1 MKEIKNI
8 IFDLGGVLLPIDYDA
23 TPRAFWELGVPDFQ
37 TFYAQNRQNEL
48 FDAYETGKI
57 SEDDFFSEL
66 RSFVGTYSNAE
77 LLKCWNAMLG
87 ELPDAI
93 PKLLQ
98 NCRNHYSIYLLSNTN
113 HSHIE
118 AFQLSLKGKFTETT
132 FNDFF
137 EKAYYSYRI
146 GLRKPDTEVFD
157 YVIQDAGLLPDET
170 LFIEDTL
177 KNVEGARQA
186 GIPTLYLDI
195 KNGMRTLDLFDD
207 SGRLKQ
213 GCLEIIK

>member
-1 MKEIKNI
+1 MREIKNI

-23 TPRAFWELGVPDFQ
+23 TPQAFLELGVPDFH
-37 TFYAQNRQNEL
+37 TLYAQHRQNEL
-48 FDAYETGKI
+48 FDAYETGEI

-66 RSFVGTYSNAE
+66 RTIVGAYSNAE

-87 ELPDAI
+87 ELPDAV
-93 PKLLQ
+93 PELLQ

-118 AFQLSLKGKFTETT
+118 AFLLSLKHNFKDL
-132 FNDFF
+132 DFDAF
-137 EKAYYSYRI
+137 FDRTYYSYKI
-146 GLRKPDTEVFD
+146 GLRKPETEVFD
-157 YVIQDAGLLPDET
+157 YVIQDAGLQPNET

-186 GIPTLYLDI
+186 GIPTIFLDI
-195 KNGMRTLDLFDD
+195 KNGMRTMDLFDD
-207 SGRLKQ
+207 RGKLKQ
-213 GCLEIIK
+213 GCLEIIQ

>member
-1 MKEIKNI
+1 
-8 IFDLGGVLLPIDYDA
+8 
-23 TPRAFWELGVPDFQ
+23 
-37 TFYAQNRQNEL
+37 
-48 FDAYETGKI
+48 
-57 SEDDFFSEL
+57 
-66 RSFVGTYSNAE
+66 
-77 LLKCWNAMLG
+77 
-87 ELPDAI
+87 
-93 PKLLQ
+93 LQ